1 MLRKLLRRSPVYRP
15 YVRWKLATSSSAR
28 EEHFTGFWRD
38 NVWGDSESRSG
49 SGSGLQETAALRQRL
64 PSLLAELDVHSLLDV
79 PCGDFAWMRYVDLGG
94 VDYIGGDIVGA
105 LIDELNRDFSAPGR
119 RFMRLD
125 VISDPLPAV
134 DAVMIRDLFLHLPTA
149 RVQEALASVRRSSAR
164 YLLAS
169 NYTSVTMNVDVEM
182 GQHRFLNLTLP
193 PFSLPPPVTST
204 ADGIAERADKTMSV
218 WRL

>member
-94 VDYIGGDIVGA
+94 VDYIGGDIVCA

-193 PFSLPPPVTST
+193 PFSLPAPVEST
-204 ADGIAERADKTMSV
+204 ADGIAERADKSMSV